1 MCTGLK
7 YGAVCQILCWLQKK
21 AIPQKGLLSDIGC
34 FCLTQKK
41 ETDRGGHKK
50 KQKTH
55 KNICKT
61 IFFMVWFDM
70 NWDFNVWRF
79 LWLNEED
86 FFDLVFG

>member
-41 ETDRGGHKK
+41 ETDRGGVIKK
-50 KQKTH
+50 NKKPIKIFAKQ
-55 KNICKT
+55 
-61 IFFMVWFDM
+61 FFLWFDM

-79 LWLNEED
+79 LWLNEEG
-86 FFDLVFG
+86 FF